1 MVFFTQAFRLIEPKD
16 MFSFSNW
23 TKDAHMRASKR
34 RILFGCSIAM
44 KLGRKLAIGHVMV
57 EAKGKKLRQIT
68 HRFLTLNHSLWHIEQ
83 ARLAR
88 LHVCQ
93 IKIRLHANMT
103 VCANL

>member
-1 MVFFTQAFRLIEPKD
+1 
-16 MFSFSNW
+16 
-23 TKDAHMRASKR
+23 
-34 RILFGCSIAM
+34 
-44 KLGRKLAIGHVMV
+44 MV

-68 HRFLTLNHSLWHIEQ
+68 HRFLTLNHSLWNVEQ

-88 LHVCQ
+88 LHVCR